1 MFESNARLR
10 TAPLR
15 ILIVDDSAVVR
26 QALSQV
32 ISSDPMLEVMAAVGD
47 PFAAVEKIKVERP
60 DVIILDVE
68 MPRMDGI
75 TFLRKLMAQHPIPVV
90 ICSSLVAEKSSTYI
104 DAIAAGAV
112 DIVCK
117 PEMGVKSFL
126 EESGRVICETLRAA
140 GKARVIARSPSL
152 IEAKLTADEIL
163 SAPTGRSMSKTTE
176 SVIAIGASTGGTE
189 ALRILLEAMPSD
201 CPAIAIVQHMPA
213 AFTAAFAKRLNSTC
227 AINVSEA
234 KNGDRMLRGHALIS
248 PGGQHMLL
256 KRSGAAYALEL
267 RDGPPVSR
275 HKPSV
280 DVLFRSVARFAGVNA
295 VGVIMTG
302 MGDDGA
308 RGLKEMRDAGART
321 IGQDEETSVVYGMP
335 REAKE
340 RGGVEVE
347 LPLHK
352 IAGAI
357 LRVNPGNSLR

>member
-1 MFESNARLR
+1 MFETNKRLK

-15 ILIVDDSAVVR
+15 VLIVDDSAVVR
-26 QALSQV
+26 QALAAV
-32 ISSDPMLEVMAAVGD
+32 ISSDPMLEVMAAVSD
-47 PFAAVEKIKVERP
+47 PFAAVEKIKLERP

-126 EESGRVICETLRAA
+126 EESGRIICDTLRAA
-140 GKARVIARSPSL
+140 GKARVSVRSPS
-152 IEAKLTADEIL
+152 IVEAKLTADEIL
-163 SAPTGRSMSKTTE
+163 AAPSGRAMSKTTE

-189 ALRILLEAMPSD
+189 ALRILLESMPSD

-213 AFTAAFAKRLNSTC
+213 AFTAAFAKRLDSTC
-227 AINVSEA
+227 AITVSEA

-256 KRSGAAYALEL
+256 KRSGAAYAVEL

-275 HKPSV
+275 HRPSV

-340 RGGVEVE
+340 RGGVEQE
-347 LPLHK
+347 LPLNK

-357 LRVNPGNSLR
+357 LRVNPGNSIR